1 MYTQKDVDDLTM
13 QIKVVCHPPSGHNL
27 TWPQDPGRVRGSGF
41 IQFPPQRPFAGP
53 VVVQPPT
60 VCVSID
66 AWLRYNHDLTPK
78 KQTWQQTERVTA
90 GPQPQDLKESSTPRR
105 KLSLTNVSTSQI
117 NELNQPEVSHK
128 KVHQSI
134 LFRKTKLIQSTK
146 PNSLSHTVT
155 ETVGEHISDKKLS
168 KSQAKRLRKKKRD
181 A

>member
-13 QIKVVCHPPSGHNL
+13 QIK
-27 TWPQDPGRVRGSGF
+27 DPGRVRGSGF

-60 VCVSID
+60 VC
-66 AWLRYNHDLTPK
+66 
-78 KQTWQQTERVTA
+78 TWQQTERVTA

-117 NELNQPEVSHK
+117 NGLNQPEVSHK
-128 KVHQSI
+128 
-134 LFRKTKLIQSTK
+134 K